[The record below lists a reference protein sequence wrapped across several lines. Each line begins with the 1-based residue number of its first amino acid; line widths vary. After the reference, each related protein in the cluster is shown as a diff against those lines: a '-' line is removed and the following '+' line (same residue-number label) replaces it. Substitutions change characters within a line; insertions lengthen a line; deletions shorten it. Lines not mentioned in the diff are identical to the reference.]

1 MAYTVA
7 ITNQKGGVGKTTTAV
22 NLAAAIAIAER
33 RTLLVDADP
42 QGNTT
47 SGVGIAKM
55 ELQLSLYDALVEGH
69 PIQDVILPVPGLPYL
84 SVLPA
89 TQDLVGAELQ
99 LVERPFR
106 ESALRRVLEP
116 LEGNYDYI
124 IVDCPPSLGLL
135 TLNVLAA
142 VQALI
147 IPIQCEYYGL
157 EGISQLLNTVR
168 LVQQNI
174 NPGLAIAGVL
184 LTMYDSRLNLC
195 RQVAE
200 DATEY
205 FGPKV
210 FGTPIPRNVRLAEA
224 PSFGKPILLYDM
236 QSVGAKSYL
245 AVGQELLRRV
255 EGAEASV
262 MPGAG
267 GLSPAASAP
276 AESSYST
283 GPDAALSSNGSSSSE
298 VRTSQRQDADS
309 GVAIEEVSTEEV
321 AGERSVGGERAEAP
335 TAAPGSSASSANAL
349 NAEAPDASAPNAD
362 DPNAE
367 TGIAEVRAADV
378 PGAEVRGADVPGAEG
393 QGAQNLGTEDHR
405 VEDQNAEGEK
415 LEDRDAE
422 AEHVKAE
429 HVKAE
434 RAEDQH
440 VEAMRVEPDSDHP
453 RTAEHTSAEDA
464 PDSRR
469 SHDEATDAE
478 SVASHAIGSAV
489 ATDPAG
495 PDQTSD
501 REDSARQS
509 APPSEPQPEV
519 TR

>member
-1 MAYTVA
+1 MAHTIA
-7 ITNQKGGVGKTTTAV
+7 LTNQKGGVGKTTTAV
-22 NLAAAIAIAER
+22 NLAAAIALAGR

-47 SGVGIAKM
+47 SGVGIAKL
-55 ELQLSLYDALVEGH
+55 ELQLSLYDALVEDH
-69 PIQDVILPVPGLPYL
+69 PVQAVILPVPGLPHL

-106 ESALRRVLEP
+106 EAALRRVLEP
-116 LEGNYDYI
+116 LERDYEYI
-124 IVDCPPSLGLL
+124 VVDCPPSLGLL

-174 NPGLAIAGVL
+174 NPGLVIGGVL

-255 EGAEASV
+255 EGEKAAV
-262 MPGAG
+262 MPMETAG
-267 GLSPAASAP
+267 QGRNGESPS
-276 AESSYST
+276 
-283 GPDAALSSNGSSSSE
+283 G
-298 VRTSQRQDADS
+298 DADS
-309 GVAIEEVSTEEV
+309 GDTSDA
-321 AGERSVGGERAEAP
+321 AGSAQMAAAQSVGAGAVETHDAAAQTAEAYSAEQQSDHAGAAGRDSAESEAADSE
-335 TAAPGSSASSANAL
+335 TAES
-349 NAEAPDASAPNAD
+349 EA
-362 DPNAE
+362 
-367 TGIAEVRAADV
+367 AEVRAAESDPQARTAAGDGAGPPITEAELVDGAQPPEHDGRLADAPQGESSGQPGEPSSDSGVAPAPFGATAESRSETDV
-378 PGAEVRGADVPGAEG
+378 SSELASGAEASAD
-393 QGAQNLGTEDHR
+393 
-405 VEDQNAEGEK
+405 
-415 LEDRDAE
+415 
-422 AEHVKAE
+422 
-429 HVKAE
+429 
-434 RAEDQH
+434 
-440 VEAMRVEPDSDHP
+440 
-453 RTAEHTSAEDA
+453 
-464 PDSRR
+464 
-469 SHDEATDAE
+469 DE
-478 SVASHAIGSAV
+478 
-489 ATDPAG
+489 
-495 PDQTSD
+495 
-501 REDSARQS
+501 SARAS
-509 APPSEPQPEV
+509 RPSPESLPGV
-519 TR
+519 TT